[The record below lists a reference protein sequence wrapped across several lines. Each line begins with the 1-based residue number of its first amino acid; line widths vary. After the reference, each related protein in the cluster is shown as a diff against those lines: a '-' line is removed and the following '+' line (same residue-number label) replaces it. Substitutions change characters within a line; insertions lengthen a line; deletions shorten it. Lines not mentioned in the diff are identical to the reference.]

1 MSGLKGAGTALIGP
15 GDIVPDTQL
24 QGMGDGAVGM
34 ITVLHYSA
42 DDPSAENQAFVKA
55 WKEAYGANTTPDFMG
70 VQGYDGMAA
79 IFEVIT
85 KLDGDITGDKAMA
98 VLKGWTFDSPRG
110 PIMIDAETREIVHDE
125 YVHEIVKRDGRLVKV
140 VVETIPQVKDQC
152 KELGIGK
159 CKQ

>member
-1 MSGLKGAGTALIGP
+1 M
-15 GDIVPDTQL
+15 
-24 QGMGDGAVGM
+24 
-34 ITVLHYSA
+34 
-42 DDPSAENQAFVKA
+42 NQAFVKA
-55 WKEAYGANTTPDFMG
+55 WKEAYGEGTTPDFMG

-79 IFEVIT
+79 IVEVIAR
-85 KLDGDITGDKAMA
+85 LDGDITGDAAME

-110 PIMIDAETREIVHDE
+110 PIMIDAETREIIHDE
-125 YVHEIVKRDGRLVKV
+125 YVHEVVKRDGRLVKV